1 MKKFL
6 LLSFLLLAGAVIF
19 ANRGVK
25 KNETN
30 RPAIPEKT
38 PANNTK
44 KSEAP
49 LTTII
54 AEGLDT
60 PWAIAFLP
68 EGDMLATERPGKV
81 RYIDE
86 NGKLALEPIAL
97 DQVKEIGEGG
107 LLGIAL
113 HPDFAAS
120 SAEVVSATKAEKASP
135 GRPDF
140 SSNRFVYFYYTFSN
154 NGQDTLNRVVRM
166 KYENNKL
173 SGEEIIVDNIPGN
186 FNHNGGRIKFGPDKN
201 LYITT
206 GDAQD
211 PSRSQD
217 KSSLAGKILRV
228 TDTGKSL
235 SDNPFN
241 NLTYSYGHR
250 NPQGIDWGKDGNLWA
265 TEHGS
270 SRFDELNIIE
280 IGKNYGWPEIQGD
293 EKQAGMVAPVIN
305 SGPASTWA
313 PAGAAFIGDS
323 LFFGGLRG
331 QTLYEAVIEGDNV
344 TIKEHFKGEF
354 GRIREVIK
362 GPDGMLYITT
372 SNRDGRGNPISSD
385 DRVIKVNPN
394 KL

>member
-1 MKKFL
+1 MKK
-6 LLSFLLLAGAVIF
+6 IF
-19 ANRGVK
+19 FFIAIILFGILIVVNKVEK
-25 KNETN
+25 KNINIRE
-30 RPAIPEKT
+30 IPSPISSQKQ
-38 PANNTK
+38 
-44 KSEAP
+44 SENEEINSDVP
-49 LTTII
+49 QFTTI

-60 PWAIAFLP
+60 PWAIAFFP
-68 EGDMLATERPGKV
+68 EGDMLVTERPGKV
-81 RYIDE
+81 RYVDK
-86 NGKLALEPIAL
+86 NGKLAQEPIAL
-97 DQVKEIGEGG
+97 DKVKEIGEGG

-113 HPDFAAS
+113 HPDFA
-120 SAEVVSATKAEKASP
+120 KASP
-135 GRPDF
+135 GKPDF
-140 SSNRFVYFYYTFSN
+140 SSNRYVYFYYTFSN

-228 TDTGKSL
+228 TDTGKSV

-250 NPQGIDWGKDGNLWA
+250 NPQGIAWGKDGSLLA

-280 IGKNYGWPEIQGD
+280 SGKNYGWPDIRGD
-293 EKQAGMVAPVIN
+293 EERSGMVKPVAH
-305 SGPASTWA
+305 SGAITTWA
-313 PAGAAFIGDS
+313 PAGAAFTDES

-331 QTLYEAVIEGDNV
+331 EALYQAVIKDNDV
-344 TIKEHFKGEF
+344 SIKEHFKGEF
-354 GRIREVIK
+354 GRIREVIN

-372 SNRDGRGNPISSD
+372 SNRDGRGSPDSTD
-385 DRVIKVNPN
+385 DRVVRVNPK